1 MKALAT
7 LLLMVPFAAGAT
19 DYAVDAAGSRL
30 AFTGSAQGESF
41 DGAFKRFTATVSVD
55 AASAAIAAEIDVAS
69 ADTANSERDE
79 TLATAEFFDY
89 AKFPTAKFH
98 TTSCKSAGAGRYEC
112 QAELTIRDRT
122 QPIAFPFTFAEGG
135 GKATLDATVSL
146 DRTKFDVGTGD
157 WAGEDTVAHAVTV
170 NVHLVLAAK

>member
-1 MKALAT
+1 MKT
-7 LLLMVPFAAGAT
+7 LLPLLLLFPFAAGAAEF
-19 DYAVDAAGSRL
+19 AVDPGASKL
-30 AFTGSAQGESF
+30 TFKGSAQGEAF
-41 DGAFKRFTATVSVD
+41 EGVFKRFTATVSVD
-55 AASAAIAAEIDVAS
+55 PTSAALTADIDVTS

-89 AKFPTAKFH
+89 AKFPKAKFR
-98 TTSCKSAGAGRYEC
+98 TISCTAPGGGKYEC
-112 QAELTIRDRT
+112 FAELTIRDKT

>member
-1 MKALAT
+1 MKLLPT
-7 LLLMVPFAAGAT
+7 LLLLVPFAAGAT
-19 DYAVDAAGSRL
+19 DYAVDAADSKL
-30 AFTGSAQGESF
+30 AFKGSAQGEAF
-41 DGAFKRFTATVSVD
+41 DGAFKRFTATVAVD
-55 AASAAIAAEIDVAS
+55 AANTAVTAEIDVAS

-89 AKFPTAKFH
+89 AKFPKAKFH
-98 TTSCKSAGAGRYEC
+98 TTSCKPAGAGRFDC
-112 QAELTIRDRT
+112 QAELTIRDKT
-122 QPIAFPFTFAEGG
+122 QAIAFPFTLAESG

-170 NVHLVLAAK
+170 NVHLLLTAK